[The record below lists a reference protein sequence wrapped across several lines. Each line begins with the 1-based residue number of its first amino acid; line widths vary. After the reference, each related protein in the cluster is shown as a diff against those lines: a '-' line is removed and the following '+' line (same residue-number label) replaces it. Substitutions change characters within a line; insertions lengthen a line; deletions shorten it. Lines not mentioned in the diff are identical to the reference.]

1 MKKIYLS
8 SILLVCTIFTFAQ
21 KSPEPPLA
29 KPIFVRYVK
38 KDSLKKSP
46 SSIGVL
52 DNTVPQLIP
61 ATPEAASLGKYGN
74 VPVSYYT
81 GVPNISIPLQ
91 SIVQKDIGFDLGLSY
106 HAGGI
111 KVEEVAPWTGLGWSL
126 TGLGTI
132 TKTVRGNKS
141 DEKFNG
147 YNNGTDN
154 LNDIYDWY
162 TNNINTAAVANFC
175 YDVADNPSVALDVEA
190 DLHTFQFGKYS
201 GKFFFNRYDGKY
213 YTIPRQ
219 NLKLEHTN
227 DYSSWTITTEDG
239 TKYVFATSEKPTSSL
254 NNCSGI
260 NPYVDNDVTTSWL
273 LTEIISPTDATN
285 TISISY
291 LPENYTLKTLGG
303 ATKNNYLYSIV
314 AGCQCSISNSSTNC
328 ITETNYASAKINEIT
343 FRNGKIKFNRQATNR
358 CDLSAKALD
367 NITVY
372 DANNNVVKKIKMDYS
387 YFGYGNTTISNCGQS
402 SFLGRLRLDSVQ
414 ISGTGIL
421 TTPPYKFAY
430 QNDNTP
436 PPPTLSYEQ
445 DFWGFYNGAVGNQ
458 DLIPDYFYPNNG
470 SYFYLSGANRRTNHN
485 FSSICQLQE
494 ITYPTGGKTIF
505 EFEGNK
511 ALSPTNASNCDPT
524 RCIAENTINQN
535 RAVVFNSSN
544 LSFNT
549 IAFTLNQPVSC
560 LNRCQGGALV
570 TLVAQGDALGTG
582 FNQVQFRLNSS
593 TGNISTITAPSTG
606 SLIIPNGNYT
616 LTAIYNGGFT
626 PAEIALL
633 ENTYV
638 QISWQEMS
646 DVNDRSISIG
656 GLRVKRI
663 TDIDQNS
670 ANHVR
675 KFDYVLEGSNE
686 SSGIVGSIPQN
697 TYLGLLP
704 PSESESYPCNVST
717 CVGAFRS
724 SESTYPLITTQGANV
739 GYTRVVVSD
748 GENAEN
754 GKSIYSYTPV
764 ITHIPPNVTP
774 VVPAYMEEWKEGL
787 PIRTQQFNAL
797 NKVVSQDSLSY
808 VTPNLVNTYPPISL
822 LVETPN
828 IKVHKLVTF
837 TVATNTVSLYSMNRY
852 FTPTDWL
859 YQNFSQERAYHSD
872 NVNYTKH
879 EKFVEQNAINFMPSI
894 IKEVNSVGDTLK
906 TILKYPHDFQIDST
920 VYAGMVGTHQIAPV
934 ILQEEYIRKVGAT
947 SYNFLAK
954 KLNLYAQ
961 FYSSFYAPSKVLTQE
976 NGGLLTQ
983 RMKVEYASDA
993 LISSYT
999 ERNGIKTAFT
1009 WFGATDV
1016 GKQDL
1021 LKSMVK
1027 GDGSTIAQTTSYDY
1041 KLLVGMISQTNPRGL
1056 TSTFE
1061 YDALNRVQTVKDAE
1075 GKIVKNYTYQYASDA
1090 PSGGGSCTTPAPVI
1104 TSVPASMGCN
1114 SVLSASTCTSG
1125 TINWSNGQTGT
1136 SITVPSVVSPVY
1148 TATCTTT
1155 CASPASNA
1163 LAGLNLPS
1171 GWTPTE
1177 VGATL
1182 NGCLLVGT
1190 NQVTM
1195 RSNPTTN
1202 GIGGSTVDNHYFY
1215 QKTYSGNVTIVAK
1228 IASKSN
1234 SSGVR
1239 VGLMFKTNTG
1249 ASSQFY
1255 AIVQQGNDNIV
1266 GKIYRETDN
1275 NTANILQFTNAP
1287 ANVWLKIKKVG
1298 NVIQAYYSTVANPSI
1313 SNDTGWIEDL
1323 SGAGL
1328 PSPPNIV
1335 WGSSFVVGTTISN
1348 TSTISPAEVVFTNVQ
1363 IDDNGTISNL

>member
-8 SILLVCTIFTFAQ
+8 SILLFCTIFTFAQ

-29 KPIFVRYVK
+29 KPIFVKYVK

-46 SSIGVL
+46 SAIGVL

-81 GVPNISIPLQ
+81 GVPSVSIPLQ

-106 HAGGI
+106 HTGGI

-141 DEKFNG
+141 DEKVNG

-154 LNDIYDWY
+154 LNQIYDWY
-162 TNNINTAAVANFC
+162 LSNSNDADVSNFC
-175 YDVADNPSVALDVEA
+175 YNVADNPSVALDVEA

-201 GKFFFNRYDGKY
+201 GKFFFNRNDGNY

-219 NLKLEHTN
+219 NLKLEHAN

-254 NNCSGI
+254 NNCTGVD
-260 NPYVDNDVTTSWL
+260 PYVDNDVTTSWL
-273 LTEIISPTDATN
+273 LTKIISPTDASN
-285 TISISY
+285 TIDISY
-291 LPENYTLKTLGG
+291 LPENYTLKTIGG
-303 ATKNNYLYSIV
+303 ASKKNYLYSILE
-314 AGCQCSISNSSTNC
+314 GCPCSVSNSSTNC
-328 ITETNYASAKINEIT
+328 ITETNYSSAKINEIT

-372 DANNNVVKKIKMDYS
+372 DADNNVVKKMKMAYS
-387 YFGYGNTTISNCGQS
+387 YFGYTNTTISNCGQS

-414 ISGTGIL
+414 ISGTGTL
-421 TTPPYKFAY
+421 AMPPYKFAY
-430 QNDNTP
+430 QNDNIP
-436 PPPTLSYEQ
+436 PSRLSYEQ
-445 DFWGFYNGAVGNQ
+445 DFWGFYNGASGNQ

-470 SYFYLSGANRRTNHN
+470 SYFYLSGADRRTNHN

-511 ALSPTNASNCDPT
+511 ASSPTTASSCDPT
-524 RCIAENTINQN
+524 RCIAENTINQS
-535 RAVVFNSSN
+535 RSVVFNSSN

-549 IAFTLNQPVSC
+549 IAFALNQPVSC

-582 FNQVQFRLNSS
+582 FNQVQFRLNSF
-593 TGNISTITAPSTG
+593 TGNVSTITAPSTG
-606 SLIIPNGNYT
+606 SLIIPNGSYT

-633 ENTYV
+633 ENTYI
-638 QISWQEMS
+638 QISWQEMNNI
-646 DVNDRSISIG
+646 NDRSISIG
-656 GLRVKRI
+656 GLRVKKI
-663 TDIDQNS
+663 TDIDQNGT
-670 ANHVR
+670 NHIR

-704 PSESESYPCNVST
+704 PSSQSGPCNIST

-724 SESTYPLITTQGANV
+724 GESTYPLITTQGANV

-748 GENAEN
+748 GESAEN
-754 GKSIYSYTPV
+754 GKSVYTYTPV
-764 ITHIPPNVTP
+764 ITHIPPNETP
-774 VVPAYMEEWKEGL
+774 PVPPFMVEWTEGL
-787 PIRTQQFNAL
+787 PTKTSQWNTL
-797 NKVVSQDSLSY
+797 NKIVSQDSSTYL
-808 VTPNLVNTYPPISL
+808 TPDITNTYPPTSL
-822 LVETPN
+822 YIETPN
-828 IKVHKLVTF
+828 IKVHKLATFDLGSSTF
-837 TVATNTVSLYSMNRY
+837 TYYSMNRY

-859 YQNFSQERAYHSD
+859 YQNFSQERTYHSD

-879 EKFVEQNAINFMPSI
+879 EKFVEQNAINFMPSM

-920 VYAGMVGTHQIAPV
+920 VYAGMVGIHQIAPV
-934 ILQEEYIRKVGAT
+934 ILQEEYIRKMGAT

-961 FYSSFYAPSKVLTQE
+961 FYSSFYAPNKVLTQE

-983 RMKVEYASDA
+983 RMKVEYAPDA

-1016 GKQDL
+1016 GKRDL

-1041 KLLVGMISQTNPRGL
+1041 KPLVGMISQTDPRGL

-1061 YDALNRVQTVKDAE
+1061 YDALNRLQTVKDSE

-1104 TSVPASMGCN
+1104 TSVPASTGCN
-1114 SVLSASTCTSG
+1114 SVLSASTCTGG
-1125 TINWSNGQTGT
+1125 TINWSSGQTGT
-1136 SITVPSVVSPVY
+1136 SITVPSVASPVY

-1155 CASPASNA
+1155 CASPASNG

-1215 QKTYSGNVTIVAK
+1215 QKTYSGNVTIIAK

-1298 NVIQAYYSTVANPSI
+1298 DVIQAYYSTAANPSI

-1323 SGAGL
+1323 SGTGL
-1328 PSPPNIV
+1328 PLPPNIT
-1335 WGSSFVVGTTISN
+1335 WGSSFVVGATISN
-1348 TSTISPAEVVFTNVQ
+1348 TSTISPAEVVFTNLQ
-1363 IDDNGTISNL
+1363 IDDNGNISNL